1 MYSIRFQDVWSYY
14 KCSTHQKSGACG
26 HCIVDQKKAMRA
38 VANKIREH
46 VLMSGYDKLLAAVER
61 ELDRRATRAPV
72 ANQAGMR
79 RQLAGI
85 EQKIENATDRLVS
98 VAKSLVPAVEAKLV
112 DLQRQRDEL
121 AERLHR
127 SPNSTVKRDAKAI
140 ADQLWRLDEVLAKGS
155 PATVRNAL
163 GKIVEKITLQF
174 REGKS
179 TPKRKRFEFVR
190 GEIQFAKPGTPSG
203 RSWRSVAARW

>member
-1 MYSIRFQDVWSYY
+1 
-14 KCSTHQKSGACG
+14 
-26 HCIVDQKKAMRA
+26 MRA

-127 SPNSTVKRDAKAI
+127 SPNSPSSVTPR
-140 ADQLWRLDEVLAKGS
+140 RLQTSCGGWTRYS
-155 PATVRNAL
+155 PRAVRRPCAT
-163 GKIVEKITLQF
+163 
-174 REGKS
+174 
-179 TPKRKRFEFVR
+179 P
-190 GEIQFAKPGTPSG
+190 
-203 RSWRSVAARW
+203 